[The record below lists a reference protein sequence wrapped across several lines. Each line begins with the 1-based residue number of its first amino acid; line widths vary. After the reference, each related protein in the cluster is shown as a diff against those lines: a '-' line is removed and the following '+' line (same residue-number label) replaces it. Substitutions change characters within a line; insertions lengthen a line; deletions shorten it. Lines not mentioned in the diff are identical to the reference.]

1 MLSATLI
8 VPVSKYEITTVSNV
22 PKTRQEIVLAMLLYT
37 DCLADEPSFSLLF
50 TSESKN
56 MAVKVYK
63 TH

>member
-1 MLSATLI
+1 MLSATRI
-8 VPVSKYEITTVSNV
+8 VPVSKYEMMTVSNV

-37 DCLADEPSFSLLF
+37 DCLADEPSFNLLF

-63 TH
+63 TY